1 MDALS
6 EVLKVVRLGSA
17 VFFHARFSAP
27 WCFATPEAASV
38 MQTLHPG
45 AERMV
50 LYHMVTEGR
59 CIVTVEGGDSIELAA
74 GDIVMFPH
82 GDAHRMASEAGVVPG
97 RPVDLPALLRR
108 KPRMLRFGG
117 GGESTRFICG
127 YLACDPRLWR
137 PILSALPRVLKVS
150 LRRGEGE
157 ADWLEGSIR
166 YAVAEAASPRP
177 GGEGV
182 LAKLSEVLV
191 VETLRRHM
199 SELPPEQTG
208 WLAGLRDR
216 VVGKALALLHES
228 PAHDWTVESLARQA
242 GASRSVLA
250 ERFAHFVG
258 QTPMNYLARW
268 RMALAA
274 GMLRGSS
281 LSLSRIAEEV
291 GYETDAAFSRAFRRE
306 FGLPPAAWRRQ
317 QLEQIAPISRTVL
330 EEGAADAGA
339 AIQAGT
345 GCAVPASEASSD
357 GTRGAAAFSA
367 RT

>member
-17 VFFHARFSAP
+17 VFFHARFTAP
-27 WCFATPEAASV
+27 WCFQAPQAASV

-45 AERMV
+45 AEQLI
-50 LYHMVTEGR
+50 LYHFVTEGR
-59 CIVTVEGGDSIELAA
+59 CTISMADGPPLELVA

-82 GDAHRMASEAGVVPG
+82 GDAHRMASEAQVAPG
-97 RPVDLPALLRR
+97 PPVDLPALLRR

-117 GGESTRFICG
+117 GGQATGFICG
-127 YLACDPRLWR
+127 YLECDPRLCR
-137 PILSALPRVLKVS
+137 PILAALPSVLRVS
-150 LRRGEGE
+150 LRGDAS
-157 ADWLEGSIR
+157 ADWLEASIR
-166 YAVAEAASPRP
+166 YAVAEAGSPRP

-182 LAKLSEVLV
+182 LAKLSEVMM

-199 SELPPEQTG
+199 AQLPPEQTG

-216 VVGKALALLHES
+216 IVGKALSRLHES
-228 PAHDWTVESLARQA
+228 PAQGWTVESLAREA

-258 QTPMNYLARW
+258 QTPMAYLARW

-274 GMLRGSS
+274 NLLRGSS
-281 LSLSRIAEEV
+281 LSLARVAEEV

-306 FGLPPAAWRRQ
+306 FGVPPAAWRKQ
-317 QLEQIAPISRTVL
+317 QIERRPGLRLATGT
-330 EEGAADAGA
+330 EEGAVLEPKRA
-339 AIQAGT
+339 QAG
-345 GCAVPASEASSD
+345 
-357 GTRGAAAFSA
+357 
-367 RT
+367 